1 MWDISGTYLHLQEF
15 VICVQIQQDGDS
27 GALVTLYITTVSR
40 INLFCYG
47 VRVRQIVSLICFV
60 AGGVMKVVLK
70 KYATA
75 SLIRVDTLIWPQRC
89 QQVAQDP
96 SWIWVT
102 SMDPW
107 VQTRAEQSAKWA
119 WKRVSS
125 HILLLYLLFCFIIVA
140 PASMELQKYGVVL
153 NLSQTITRSVLNGM
167 HEQACPY

>member
-1 MWDISGTYLHLQEF
+1 MGI
-15 VICVQIQQDGDS
+15 
-27 GALVTLYITTVSR
+27 LYMTPVSC
-40 INLFCYG
+40 INLLCYG
-47 VRVRQIVSLICFV
+47 VRTRQIVSLISFV
-60 AGGVMKVVLK
+60 SGGVMKVVLK

-75 SLIRVDTLIWPQRC
+75 SLIRVDTLIWPPRC

-125 HILLLYLLFCFIIVA
+125 HILLLHLLFCFIIVA

-167 HEQACPY
+167 HEQECSY